1 MLRAIVRLEIVM
13 PTYTSYGAPKPTFWD
28 KLFCFH
34 DWGRERVV
42 FDKEYV
48 AERKSCRKCGLAKT
62 VFSGTFNEWRD
73 RNRFQQS
80 NASLSI
86 PDGEPGY
93 APGNCSLS
101 DTDRLVWLRRNMSG
115 VEMRR
120 IGICMDNTGD
130 TEEFRKRIDEFI
142 IANNSITGAR

>member
-1 MLRAIVRLEIVM
+1 MKA
-13 PTYTSYGAPKPTFWD
+13 
-28 KLFCFH
+28 
-34 DWGRERVV
+34 
-42 FDKEYV
+42 
-48 AERKSCRKCGLAKT
+48 
-62 VFSGTFNEWRD
+62 
-73 RNRFQQS
+73 
-80 NASLSI
+80 NASVSSSG
-86 PDGEPGY
+86 GEPGY

-142 IANNSITGAR
+142 IANVENQALTRERQ